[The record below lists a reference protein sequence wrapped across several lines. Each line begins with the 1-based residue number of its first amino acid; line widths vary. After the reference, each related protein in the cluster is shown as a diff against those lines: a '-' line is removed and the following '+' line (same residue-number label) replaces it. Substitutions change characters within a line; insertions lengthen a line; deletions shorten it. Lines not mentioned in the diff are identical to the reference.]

1 MVEKKTESLLVNF
14 MKKQVENKISKQFD
28 VKKSTASLK
37 NSAEKNNK
45 KKNSTKQDANQ
56 DSEMSEE
63 EKLAEAK
70 KESISKAGERDQTEM
85 IKKLIIENIAK
96 YVLLI
101 ALLVT
106 TALGVIK
113 LGPILAG
120 FFHGLFFRIIIG
132 G

>member
-1 MVEKKTESLLVNF
+1 MVEKKTESLLINF
-14 MKKQVENKISKQFD
+14 MKKQVGNKTSKQFD
-28 VKKSTASLK
+28 AKKSTASLQ
-37 NSAEKNNK
+37 NGAEKNNK
-45 KKNSTKQDANQ
+45 KKNSAKEGANQ
-56 DSEMSEE
+56 DDEMSEE

-70 KESISKAGERDQTEM
+70 KESINKAGERDQTEM
-85 IKKLIIENIAK
+85 IKKLIIENVAK

-106 TALGVIK
+106 AALGIIK
-113 LGPILAG
+113 LGPIVAG